1 MEDRTLPSPPKLS
14 LPASPGIEMA
24 HFDLELRELLEKLHR
39 EVIQRF
45 DKQED
50 LIRREHRRRPGGL
63 SFARSHSPTSGPQ
76 TPTSAPQSPRL
87 APLRE
92 MQEEASEDS
101 RNSRTKPRKSK
112 MSQSTETNT
121 AIKPQRPS
129 YRPLFHTFTQADMAL
144 KQRAADVES
153 KRTRRLFQA
162 KSSLEGI
169 EHEEERRSRLQR
181 MIDHP
186 AFDSFFALLVVTNT
200 IFIGIEVQETIANPG
215 VRPTIFFVVQYMY
228 TALFTFELVLRVVA
242 EGLRIFIDEEW
253 MWAWL
258 DLVVVASSLAEV
270 GFNIVEAQVGTD
282 VSGLRA
288 FRVIRITRFLKTLRL
303 VRVFR
308 FVMALR
314 TLITSILYTL
324 RSLFWALVLLALIIY
339 VFSVLLAQAVSD
351 HLADSSALDET
362 LVVSATKYFGSLPH
376 TMLSLFKAISGGVSW
391 EEVLDPLEKISMIWV
406 LVFLFYVAFTYFAVL
421 NVLTG
426 VFCQSAIESA
436 QNDHANVV
444 QSMLANK
451 EAHVEKIRALF
462 SKLGADRD
470 GIITYSMFEEGV
482 NSQAVVEYF
491 ETLGLD
497 VWDAWSF
504 FKLLDLDS
512 GGAVEI
518 EEFFKGCLRLRGQAR
533 GVDVGKLIHDQSW
546 LIKNQG
552 HFQTYMETKMQQVL
566 AMLSTV
572 TGLRMDDPADAGWVR
587 GTASLSSMLKSHLHI
602 IVGVQAAAQRRRA
615 ST

>member
-1 MEDRTLPSPPKLS
+1 M
-14 LPASPGIEMA
+14 
-24 HFDLELRELLEKLHR
+24 LEPWTNSDPRN
-39 EVIQRF
+39 
-45 DKQED
+45 QEE
-50 LIRREHRRRPGGL
+50 LIRREHLRRPCAV
-63 SFARSHSPTSGPQ
+63 SFARSHSPFSGPQ
-76 TPTSAPQSPRL
+76 TPTAAPQSPRL

-92 MQEEASEDS
+92 MQEEHSEDS
-101 RNSRTKPRKSK
+101 RASRAKPRKSK
-112 MSQSTETNT
+112 VSQSTDTS
-121 AIKPQRPS
+121 AAFKPKRPS
-129 YRPLFHTFTQADMAL
+129 YRPLFQTFTQADLAL
-144 KQRAADVES
+144 KQRAADMES

-200 IFIGIEVQETIANPG
+200 IFIGIEVQETLSNPG
-215 VRPTIFFVVQYMY
+215 VRPTIFFVVQYIY
-228 TALFTFELVLRVVA
+228 TALFSVELMLRVVA
-242 EGLRIFIDEEW
+242 EGPRLFIDEECT
-253 MWAWL
+253 WAWL

-270 GFNIVEAQVGTD
+270 GFNIVEAQGGTD

-339 VFSVLLAQAVSD
+339 VFSVLLAQAVGD
-351 HLADSSALDET
+351 YLADSADLDET
-362 LVVSATKYFGSLPH
+362 LVVEATKYFGSLPY

-391 EEVLDPLEKISMIWV
+391 EEVLNPLEKISMIWV

-462 SKLGADRD
+462 SKLGAERD
-470 GIITYSMFEEGV
+470 GIITYSMFQEGV

-533 GVDVGKLIHDQSW
+533 GVDVGKLLHDQSW

-566 AMLSTV
+566 DMLAMV
-572 TGLRMDDPADAGWVR
+572 TGLRMEDPADAGWAR
-587 GTASLSSMLKSHLHI
+587 GISPFKDNSFS
-602 IVGVQAAAQRRRA
+602 AAPEERGQQ
-615 ST
+615 S

>member
-1 MEDRTLPSPPKLS
+1 
-14 LPASPGIEMA
+14 
-24 HFDLELRELLEKLHR
+24 
-39 EVIQRF
+39 
-45 DKQED
+45 
-50 LIRREHRRRPGGL
+50 
-63 SFARSHSPTSGPQ
+63 
-76 TPTSAPQSPRL
+76 
-87 APLRE
+87 
-92 MQEEASEDS
+92 MQEKSEDS
-101 RNSRTKPRKSK
+101 RKPGRSK
-112 MSQSTETNT
+112 FSQS
-121 AIKPQRPS
+121 ADKPHRPS
-129 YRPLFHTFTQADMAL
+129 YRPLFHTFTQADLAL
-144 KQRAADVES
+144 RQRAADVES

-169 EHEEERRSRLQR
+169 EQEDRRNGLQGL
-181 MIDHP
+181 IDHP

-200 IFIGIEVQETIANPG
+200 IFIGIEVQEAISNPG
-215 VRPTIFFVVQYMY
+215 VRPTSFYVVQYIY
-228 TALFTFELVLRVVA
+228 TALFTLELMLRVVA
-242 EGLRIFIDEEW
+242 EGHRLFLDEEW

-270 GFNIVEAQVGTD
+270 VFNIVEAQGGTD
-282 VSGLRA
+282 MSGFRA

-351 HLADSSALDET
+351 HLADSSALDEV
-362 LVVSATKYFGSLPH
+362 LVVAATKHFGSLPY

-391 EEVLDPLEKISMIWV
+391 EEILEPLEKISLIWV
-406 LVFLFYVAFTYFAVL
+406 MVFLFYVAFTYFAVL

-462 SKLGADRD
+462 SKLGAEKD
-470 GIITYSMFEEGV
+470 GIITYSMFQEGV
-482 NSQAVVEYF
+482 KSQAVVEYF

-533 GVDVGKLIHDQSW
+533 GVDVGKLMHDQSW

-552 HFQTYMETKMQQVL
+552 HFQTYMETKMQQVHD
-566 AMLSTV
+566 MLSMV
-572 TGLRMDDPADAGWVR
+572 TGIRMDDPADAGWAR
-587 GTASLSSMLKSHLHI
+587 GITPFKDNSFSTAPEERGQQS
-602 IVGVQAAAQRRRA
+602 
-615 ST
+615 